1 MFVSQK
7 ENFQNGPFR
16 NLKHCIKSPQ
26 NNVNWKWQKVRG
38 WDWSIFFFCNVR
50 SQWLQHCKKKKKK
63 KPQVYFHFLFNM
75 KKWRKYFVIFP
86 VDLSISPV
94 DYEILYIHVFFR
106 DAQWKLNHLSVA
118 KIYAIF
124 QHCIKFYKF

>member
-1 MFVSQK
+1 MSCIGYAQLDIF
-7 ENFQNGPFR
+7 PFLR
-16 NLKHCIKSPQ
+16 I
-26 NNVNWKWQKVRG
+26 
-38 WDWSIFFFCNVR
+38 DFCYR
-50 SQWLQHCKKKKKK
+50 KLQQSLQTALKK

-106 DAQWKLNHLSVA
+106 DAQ
-118 KIYAIF
+118 
-124 QHCIKFYKF
+124 